1 MLNRAILIGRLTRD
15 PELRYLTSGTSVAT
29 FTLAV
34 DRGYTNQQGE
44 RETDFLPIV
53 AWRKLG
59 ETCANYLT
67 KGRLVAVCG
76 RIQTRSYAGQDGQR
90 RYITEIVADEVRILD
105 RASTSGSPVK
115 DAVPDEDN
123 RTYDQ
128 QEDDFFSEAVEDD
141 ELPF

>member
-1 MLNRAILIGRLTRD
+1 MLNKVILIGRLTKD

-34 DRGYTNQQGE
+34 DRNFTNQQGE
-44 RETDFLPIV
+44 READFLPIV

-67 KGRLVAVCG
+67 KGRMVAVCG
-76 RIQTRSYAGQDGQR
+76 RIQTRSYEGQDGQR
-90 RYITEIVADEVRILD
+90 RYITEIVADEVRFLD
-105 RASTSGSPVK
+105 RGNTSGSLAKEP
-115 DAVPDEDN
+115 VPDKDTQ
-123 RTYDQ
+123 TYDQ
-128 QEDDFFSEAVEDD
+128 REDDFFSEAVEDD